1 MSFFKSEIRQK
12 FSQEFINKTDRSR
25 LTNEE
30 FVDKLKKS
38 KYILFQIEFD
48 DVKIFIS
55 GFGNKFNIVKIKND
69 IVKTSID
76 GFKGYRKIEII
87 FLKKWF
93 DEYKLKIE

>member
-12 FSQEFINKTDRSR
+12 FSQEFINKTDRQR

-30 FVDKLKKS
+30 FVDKLNKS

-55 GFGNKFNIVKIKND
+55 GFGNNLLMSIKESSFNNGDSV
-69 IVKTSID
+69 
-76 GFKGYRKIEII
+76 FKLEMN
-87 FLKKWF
+87 
-93 DEYKLKIE
+93 